1 MPKYLL
7 EASYTSEGL
16 QALIRDKAT
25 GRREAIT
32 RAVEATGGKVETLYF
47 SFGEHD
53 VVIVMEVNDNVS
65 AAAIAIR
72 VSASGLVRTK
82 ITPLLTIEEVDQSI
96 QKTIEYRAPGA

>member
-16 QALIRDKAT
+16 QGLIRDKAT

-32 RAVEATGGKVETLYF
+32 RALEATGGKVETLYF

>member
-16 QALIRDKAT
+16 QGLIRDKAT